1 MGGGAEGGRRRRERQ
16 GGPRGAL
23 IAYTRGLIWQRGAG
37 HAAYVAGQGTH
48 RSFDRLNVRLDLA
61 TGSRGQRHAY
71 SLSLPLSTIYI
82 RWHVSVWCVWVAAVR
97 ACVCG
102 VYGCVVSWHGIVF
115 APFSHVL
122 SEYAVRLDAK
132 VRPVS
137 ELG

>member
-1 MGGGAEGGRRRRERQ
+1 MCVFVFAQRVLL
-16 GGPRGAL
+16 GAL
-23 IAYTRGLIWQRGAG
+23 WQWFSFLRYEAG
-37 HAAYVAGQGTH
+37 FLTVCGCMLVVASGQ
-48 RSFDRLNVRLDLA
+48 
-61 TGSRGQRHAY
+61 
-71 SLSLPLSTIYI
+71 
-82 RWHVSVWCVWVAAVR
+82 SVQLTVR

-102 VYGCVVSWHGIVF
+102 VCGCVVSWHGIVF